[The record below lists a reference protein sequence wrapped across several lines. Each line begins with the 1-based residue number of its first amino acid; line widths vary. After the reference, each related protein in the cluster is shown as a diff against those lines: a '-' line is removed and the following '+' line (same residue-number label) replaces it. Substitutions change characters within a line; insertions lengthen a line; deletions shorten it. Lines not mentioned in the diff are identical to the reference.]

1 MTDQDIVNELR
12 TSAEDDGRVTC
23 ATMHGIARKLGVE
36 PIEVGNVASEADV
49 HASQCQLGLF
59 GHSPRGQGKGRIVRA
74 DVEVS
79 DELAEQ
85 MRAALV
91 DGRLPCAAAWDIATE
106 LKLKR
111 LDLGN
116 AAETLDLSIAPCQLG
131 FF

>member
-1 MTDQDIVNELR
+1 MTDEEIGRALR

-23 ATMHGIARKLGVE
+23 ATMHRIARKLGVE
-36 PIEVGNVASEADV
+36 PLEVGRAATEAEI

-59 GHSPRGQGKGRIVRA
+59 GHSAKGQGKGRIVRA
-74 DVEVS
+74 DVEVG

-85 MRAALV
+85 MRSSLAN
-91 DGRLPCAAAWDIATE
+91 GRLPCAAAWDIATE
-106 LKLKR
+106 LKLSR

-116 AAETLDLSIAPCQLG
+116 AAETLDIPIAPCQLG

>member
-1 MTDQDIVNELR
+1 MMDQEIVKELG

-23 ATMHGIARKLGVE
+23 ATMHRLARKLGVE
-36 PIEVGNVASEADV
+36 PIEIGSVASESDI

-59 GHSPRGQGKGRIVRA
+59 GHARRGEGKGRIVEA
-74 DVEVS
+74 DAVVS

-91 DGRLPCAAAWDIATE
+91 NGRLSCAAAWDIATV
-106 LKLKR
+106 LKLSR

-116 AAETLDLSIAPCQLG
+116 AAEKLDISIAPCQLG

>member
-1 MTDQDIVNELR
+1 MDQEIVKELG
-12 TSAEDDGRVTC
+12 TSTEDDGRVTC
-23 ATMHGIARKLGVE
+23 ATMHRIARKLGVE
-36 PIEVGNVASEADV
+36 PIEVGNVASESDV

-59 GHSPRGQGKGRIVRA
+59 GHGARGQGKGRVVRA

-79 DELAEQ
+79 DELAEH

-106 LKLKR
+106 LKLNR
-111 LDLGN
+111 IDLGN
-116 AAETLDLSIAPCQLG
+116 AAETLDISIAPCQLG